1 LEFHPKPRK
10 VNNITQSISKKGECY
25 DNAVAERFFNTL
37 KTEFI
42 SQQTYATR
50 AQAKSAI
57 FHQTTVQ
64 ILIPHKR

>member
-1 LEFHPKPRK
+1 
-10 VNNITQSISKKGECY
+10 
-25 DNAVAERFFNTL
+25 VAERFFNTL

-50 AQAKSAI
+50 AQALGVSSQTPSLMQKQANLITILHNS
-57 FHQTTVQ
+57 HQTTVQ